1 MGLALSTIAAVTTLA
16 LLRGPAVAPP
26 PGAAET
32 AQVRRLSEVLP
43 KASARPF
50 IARAS
55 ERFICLSDLP
65 AAEAEAVMMT
75 LERTASE
82 VERFAASV
90 GVMGRGRTE
99 RSVSVAFADRAAFE
113 RFAREVDRID
123 AGWMAGYWI
132 PGADRTVF
140 RRSAAVSTA
149 GPASR
154 SVGSAPRVDEERSA
168 LAANGFSNDDDTAT
182 VAHEAA
188 HQLLHRIGVQRRSL
202 DGPLYLAEGLAINF
216 ESADA
221 FANQPVRTARLARQ
235 IADGATPPLAVLVS
249 TSRLLSGEPADVER
263 FYDLSWSLVRFLRE
277 TQPDAFAA
285 YLRSLRTEAGRLGAA
300 ENRAIF
306 ERHFGAIAELEAA
319 WRRSVAAPNGDSFDR
334 LRR

>member
-16 LLRGPAVAPP
+16 LLRGPVVAPP

-32 AQVRRLSEVLP
+32 AQVRRLSAVLP
-43 KASARPF
+43 KSTERPF
-50 IARAS
+50 VARAS

-65 AAEAEAVMMT
+65 AAEAEAVMVT

-90 GVMGRGRTE
+90 GIAGRGRTE

-140 RRSAAVSTA
+140 RRSASASPSR
-149 GPASR
+149 PASR
-154 SVGSAPRVDEERSA
+154 SIGSAPMKDDVRGA
-168 LAANGFSNDDDTAT
+168 LAASGLGNDDDVAT

-202 DGPLYLAEGLAINF
+202 DGPLFLAEGLAINF
-216 ESADA
+216 ESDEA
-221 FANQPVRTARLARQ
+221 FADQPARTARLARQ
-235 IADGATPPLAVLVS
+235 IADGATPPLGAIVS
-249 TSRLLSGEPADVER
+249 TPRLLSGEPAEVER
-263 FYDLSWSLVRFLRE
+263 FYDLSWSLVRFLRATRPE
-277 TQPDAFAA
+277 AFAA
-285 YLRSLRTEAGRLGAA
+285 YLASLRTEAGRLGAA

-306 ERHFGAIAELEAA
+306 ERHFGAVDELEAA
-319 WRRSVAAPNGDSFDR
+319 WRRSVTDR
-334 LRR
+334 SVERTD